1 MKKKD
6 KIIAKALG
14 EILYPDSYGWP
25 PVCNALFYQPE
36 RPTSLRVKKPT
47 PSEKTTDK

>member
-36 RPTSLRVKKPT
+36 RPAT
-47 PSEKTTDK
+47 PKAREKSSTTKHE